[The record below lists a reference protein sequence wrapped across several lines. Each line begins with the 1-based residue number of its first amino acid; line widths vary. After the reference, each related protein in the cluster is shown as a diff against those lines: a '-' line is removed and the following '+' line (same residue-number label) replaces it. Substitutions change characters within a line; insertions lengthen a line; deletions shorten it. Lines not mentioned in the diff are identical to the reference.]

1 MEQRQMSDNYLLGI
15 LLALTGGYL
24 DAHTYLFR
32 GGVFANAQTGN
43 IVLFGIHL
51 AKGEFFLLIHYLIP
65 ILAFVAGVLMA
76 EWVRLRFLRNPAIH
90 WRQIVIALEILILL
104 GAAWLPQGEWD
115 NVVNVSISFVCA
127 LQVETFR
134 KIQGNTLA
142 TTMCTGNLRSATE
155 LFFHGV
161 RTRDRNALFR
171 CGQYMGIILF
181 FVLGAVAGVWGTRL
195 WEGRALL
202 ACCVLL
208 LAVFFAMFFRR
219 PRSVGPSQE

>member
-1 MEQRQMSDNYLLGI
+1 MRSRQMSDSYLLGI

-43 IVLFGIHL
+43 IVLFGISL
-51 AKGEFFLLIHYLIP
+51 AKGDFLPLVRYLIP
-65 ILAFVAGVLMA
+65 ILAFVAGVIVA
-76 EWVRLRFLRNPAIH
+76 EGVRLLFLKNPAIH
-90 WRQIVIALEILILL
+90 WRQIVIAMEILILL

-134 KIQGNTLA
+134 KIHGNSLA

-155 LFFHGV
+155 LLFHGI
-161 RTRDRNALFR
+161 RTRDRSAISR
-171 CGQYMGIILF
+171 CGQYLGIILSF
-181 FVLGAVAGVWGTRL
+181 ILGAAAGVCGTDLWG
-195 WEGRALL
+195 GRALL
-202 ACCVLL
+202 ACCALL

-219 PRSVGPSQE
+219 RAVGPDNV